1 MTKAAK
7 TDSPAT
13 PASTT
18 AISAVSAS
26 AITFAFQGEL
36 GAFSENAGHGF
47 FGLASTALACRN
59 FDELFGV
66 VEDGQAD
73 AAVVPIENTLA
84 GAINKNYDLLLEHHL
99 VIVGEAV
106 LRVVHN
112 VIGVPGA
119 TLAEIR
125 RVYSHPVALAQC
137 ERFLREHPSI
147 EAVAAYDTAG
157 SVKMVMEAGRRDEAA
172 IAAASAAEVY
182 GATILVPGV
191 ESNPQNFTRFLI
203 VARTDRAGAVQ
214 SRAAALANVANEIK
228 TSVVLSI
235 GHRPGGLYHALAAF
249 ADEGINLTKIESRPI
264 PGKPFEYWF
273 YLDFIGRP
281 EQAPVERA
289 LAQLRALAE
298 SVRVLGTYPRAETPS

>member
-1 MTKAAK
+1 MSK
-7 TDSPAT
+7 DQ
-13 PASTT
+13 ASTKNP
-18 AISAVSAS
+18 IVSPNA
-26 AITFAFQGEL
+26 AGITFAFQGER
-36 GAFSENAGHGF
+36 GAFSEDAGHRF
-47 FGLASTALACRN
+47 FGAASVALPRRN

-66 VEDGQAD
+66 VESGEAA

-84 GAINKNYDLLLEHHL
+84 GAINKNYDLLLEHNL

-112 VIGVPGA
+112 LIGMPGA
-119 TLAEIR
+119 SVSEIR

-137 ERFLREHPSI
+137 ERFLRDNPTI

-172 IAAASAAEVY
+172 IAGLSAAVAYDAEV
-182 GATILVPGV
+182 LVPSV
-191 ESNPQNFTRFLI
+191 ESNPQNYTRFLV

-214 SRAAALANVANEIK
+214 AAAPKGGLETK

-235 GHRPGGLYHALAAF
+235 GHRPGGLHHALGAF

-273 YLDFIGRP
+273 YLDFLGAP
-281 EQAPVERA
+281 EQPGVQRA
-289 LAQLRALAE
+289 LTRLRASAE
-298 SVRVLGTYPRAETPS
+298 MVRILGTYPRAETPS